1 MRGVPQVGGGRG
13 VRPGT
18 EPTCCTAFDGERR
31 MVSFHSLRR
40 DELAAL
46 HARHQQ
52 EYAELQSKK
61 LALDLTRGKP
71 SSEQLDLSNAL
82 LSLPGD
88 DYRDEDGTDT
98 RNYGGQHGLP
108 GLRAI
113 FGELLGIP
121 VPNLIAGNNSSLEMM
136 HDVIVFSMLH
146 GGVDSPRPWKDE
158 PTVKFLC
165 PVPGYDR
172 HFAINESLGIEMI
185 SIPMRDDGPD
195 VDLVEELV
203 AVDPAIKGMWAVP
216 VFSNPTGVTYSW
228 ETARRLVQ
236 MHTAANDF
244 RLFWDNAYAVHTL
257 TLDFVRQIDVLG
269 LAATAGNPNRPYV
282 FASTSKI
289 TFAGAGVSFFGGS
302 LGNIAWYL
310 QYAGKKSIGPDKV
323 NQLRHLRFFGD
334 ADGVRLQMLR
344 HQQILAPK
352 FALALEILDKRL
364 RDSQIA
370 SWTEPKG
377 GYFISLDVLPGTA
390 RRTVALAKDAGIA
403 VTEAGASFPYRK
415 DPDDKNIRIAPTFP
429 SIPDLRDAIDGLAT
443 CALLAATE
451 SLLARAGVGARR

>member
-1 MRGVPQVGGGRG
+1 
-13 VRPGT
+13 
-18 EPTCCTAFDGERR
+18 
-31 MVSFHSLRR
+31 MVSLDSLTP

-46 HARHQQ
+46 HSRHQQ
-52 EYAELQSKK
+52 DYAQLQAMK

-71 SSEQLDLSNAL
+71 CAEQLDLSNQL

-88 DYRDEDGTDT
+88 DYRDEEGTDT
-98 RNYGGQHGLP
+98 RNYGGLHGLP

-113 FGELLGIP
+113 FAELLGIP
-121 VPNLIAGNNSSLEMM
+121 VQNLIAGNNSSLELM
-136 HDVIVFSMLH
+136 HDLVVFSMLF

-158 PTVKFLC
+158 ASVKFLC

-172 HFAINESLGIEMI
+172 HFSITETLGIEMI
-185 SIPMRDDGPD
+185 PVPMLQDGPD
-195 VDLVEELV
+195 VDLIEELV
-203 AVDPAIKGMWAVP
+203 AVDPAIKGMWTVP
-216 VFSNPTGVTYSW
+216 VFGNPTGVTYSW
-228 ETARRLVQ
+228 ETVRRLVQ
-236 MHTAANDF
+236 MRTAASDF

-257 TLDFVRQIDVLG
+257 THDFIRQVDVLG
-269 LAATAGNPNRPYV
+269 LAAKAGNPNRPYV

-289 TFAGAGVSFFGGS
+289 TFAGGGVSFLGGS

-310 QYAGKKSIGPDKV
+310 QYMSKKSIGPDKV

-334 ADGVRLQMLR
+334 GDGVRLHMLR

-352 FALALEILDKRL
+352 FALALEILDQRL
-364 RDSQIA
+364 TDSKIA

-403 VTEAGASFPYRK
+403 VTDAGASFPYRK
-415 DPDDKNIRIAPTFP
+415 DPEDKNIRIAPTFP
-429 SIPDLRDAIDGLAT
+429 SVPDLRNAVDGLAT
-443 CALLAATE
+443 CALLAASE
-451 SLLARAGVGARR
+451 SMLASAASKLR